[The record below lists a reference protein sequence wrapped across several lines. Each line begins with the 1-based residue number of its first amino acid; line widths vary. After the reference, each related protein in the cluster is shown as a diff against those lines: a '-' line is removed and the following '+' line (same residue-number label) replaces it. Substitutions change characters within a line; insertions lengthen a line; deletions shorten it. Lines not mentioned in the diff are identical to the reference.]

1 MPIILAIE
9 PDRRQAAHLTG
20 VVRQKVAAEL
30 ILAETTEG
38 ALDAIGNRVPDMV
51 LVPALL
57 SPQDD
62 AALAAALRVIAAAAN
77 VRTLTIPVLANR
89 PKFTKPGGMLAK
101 WRRGRAESPAPDGC
115 EPSVFAEQINAY
127 LREAAAERAELES
140 ELDKTAAT
148 GTVPIGAA
156 RQIETPTTAMELAT
170 PGPIPFA
177 EADAFAK
184 PEPVVRAKP
193 ELVVLSRQEP
203 VVLAIPAPMESPV
216 VEPLE
221 VWAAEPIEPP
231 APIAPIEAWAAEP
244 IEPTAPIEP
253 IKVWAAEPIEP
264 PAPIE
269 PIEQLAAATPVEDQV
284 AAPVEDQV
292 VALVEDE
299 LPAASGP
306 ASEAIA
312 DGQLDIDLSEELDG
326 LSEESRDEEIF
337 AGEPVGVYTIS
348 SAVEE
353 PAMEAFDLLP
363 AILEPAP
370 IAPDTAASVADASL
384 EECGLPIADCGV
396 GSAASVVEEHVVEEL
411 VVEAPV
417 VFAPTV
423 FAPAVEESVIEAHV
437 VEADVIGAR
446 DEEPVVF
453 ASAVFAPAVEASV
466 VEAPVEEVVVFAP
479 AFEESVIEAHVVEAP
494 VVEAPIVEELVVGE
508 YPVEAHVVEDMPAE
522 EAETPRSDVG
532 PWVPMYLTP
541 GRMWPPLEG
550 VLAEAAT
557 SLDEFQAHPEED
569 PIAAFVQAEIAQPEA
584 RPVPRPEPMPRP
596 EPQPEAR
603 PLAASPKPDHPEWHE
618 LIASLRQDIQR
629 RRGEPASM
637 SAPPIAARPADS
649 GDSDENRR
657 AKKQKPFGKKSKP
670 VQDEWGFFD
679 PEQCGFSALL
689 AKLEEITDPPE
700 ESGAGRPS

>member
-253 IKVWAAEPIEP
+253 I
-264 PAPIE
+264 
-269 PIEQLAAATPVEDQV
+269 EQLAAAAPVEDQV

-370 IAPDTAASVADASL
+370 IASDTAVSVADASL

-446 DEEPVVF
+446 DEE
-453 ASAVFAPAVEASV
+453 
-466 VEAPVEEVVVFAP
+466 VVVFAP
-479 AFEESVIEAHVVEAP
+479 AVEESVIEAHVVEAP
-494 VVEAPIVEELVVGE
+494 VVEAPIVEDLVVEE
-508 YPVEAHVVEDMPAE
+508 YPVEAHVVEDHHGA
-522 EAETPRSDVG
+522 
-532 PWVPMYLTP
+532 
-541 GRMWPPLEG
+541 
-550 VLAEAAT
+550 
-557 SLDEFQAHPEED
+557 
-569 PIAAFVQAEIAQPEA
+569 
-584 RPVPRPEPMPRP
+584 
-596 EPQPEAR
+596 
-603 PLAASPKPDHPEWHE
+603 
-618 LIASLRQDIQR
+618 
-629 RRGEPASM
+629 RRGHRTTHRS
-637 SAPPIAARPADS
+637 R
-649 GDSDENRR
+649 
-657 AKKQKPFGKKSKP
+657 
-670 VQDEWGFFD
+670 
-679 PEQCGFSALL
+679 
-689 AKLEEITDPPE
+689 
-700 ESGAGRPS
+700 

>member
-156 RQIETPTTAMELAT
+156 QPLEMPTTAMEPAT
-170 PGPIPFA
+170 PGPIAFA
-177 EADAFAK
+177 ETDPFAFAK

-221 VWAAEPIEPP
+221 VWAAEP
-231 APIAPIEAWAAEP
+231 
-244 IEPTAPIEP
+244 
-253 IKVWAAEPIEP
+253 VEP

-269 PIEQLAAATPVEDQV
+269 PIDQLAAVALVEDQVAAPVEDQV
-284 AAPVEDQV
+284 IALVENQVVAPVEDQV

-423 FAPAVEESVIEAHV
+423 FAPAV
-437 VEADVIGAR
+437 
-446 DEEPVVF
+446 
-453 ASAVFAPAVEASV
+453 
-466 VEAPVEEVVVFAP
+466 
-479 AFEESVIEAHVVEAP
+479 EESVIEAHVVEAP